1 MQRDVLGDERGDLLV
16 RGRGLSVRL
25 RLPEALE
32 AEERAVSRARHR
44 LVARHKP
51 AAHSAR
57 RVELRGAR
65 AAQNGPHAV
74 EHLAAR
80 RDRRHAL
87 DAQRATRLH
96 VFDAETLFDFHQEPQ
111 VDGSQ

>member
-1 MQRDVLGDERGDLLV
+1 MQRDVLGDERGHLLV
-16 RGRGLSVRL
+16 RGRVPAFS

-96 VFDAETLFDFHQEPQ
+96 VFDAETLFDFHQESQ
-111 VDGSQ
+111 VDSSH